1 MVVFGSS
8 TCDAGSVLYST
19 AEALGYGL
27 AQAGFDVVNGGYSG
41 TMEAVSKGASSQ
53 QSVTVCY
60 ITWIFYTL

>member
-41 TMEAVSKGASSQ
+41 TMEAVSAAIAAALK
-53 QSVTVCY
+53 T
-60 ITWIFYTL
+60 I